1 MRGAEALTETA
12 RDYGADV
19 VAAYMGHVLANA
31 EDRSDGSW
39 TDDGEFAYEMDNG
52 ACVRVKITIDKKA
65 RSATFDFTGTS
76 DQLPDNF
83 NAPYSIARAAS
94 LYVVRTLIDDVIP
107 MNDGCL
113 RPIRSSFR
121 WFDAQPRFPGGGRR
135 RKCRDQPSRHRC
147 LVRRHRPHQQSG
159 DDEQFHLRQ

>member
-19 VAAYMGHVLANA
+19 VTPTWAMCWPMPRIVRRLL
-31 EDRSDGSW
+31 DRL
-39 TDDGEFAYEMDNG
+39 DDGEFAYEMDNG

-83 NAPYSIARAAS
+83 APYSIARAAS

-113 RPIRSSFR
+113 RPIRLVVL
-121 WFDAQPRFPGGGRR
+121 QPPVPRRRRR

-147 LVRRHRPHQQSG
+147 LVRGLPWAGAKPGR
-159 DDEQFHLRQ
+159 